1 MLEGSCLCGGVRYGI
16 TGGLVGRINYCHC
29 SQCRKASGSRCG
41 SPLFKRVGNSPEILR
56 LRLGTLDTDPEVKVG
71 RHI

>member
-41 SPLFKRVGNSPEILR
+41 SPLFKRVGNKFGR
-56 LRLGTLDTDPEVKVG
+56 VLDVAYYQKLL
-71 RHI
+71 